1 MFNILIELNYVQYSG
16 GKNLTTCSS
25 AVSAMLFV
33 KFFSTRERF
42 ITAAEGGQ
50 CHLLCTFEHEFKRI
64 FAWAGSS
71 GADSSALLTR

>member
-1 MFNILIELNYVQYSG
+1 MELLIPGQTVWQNRNHCLKITDLCV
-16 GKNLTTCSS
+16 LRSS
-25 AVSAMLFV
+25 EPR
-33 KFFSTRERF
+33 FSP
-42 ITAAEGGQ
+42 EGGQ